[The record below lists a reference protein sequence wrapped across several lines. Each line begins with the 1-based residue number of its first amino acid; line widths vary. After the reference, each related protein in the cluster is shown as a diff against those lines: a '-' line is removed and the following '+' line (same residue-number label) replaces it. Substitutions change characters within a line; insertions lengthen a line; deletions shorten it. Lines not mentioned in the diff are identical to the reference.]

1 MHFPPNV
8 VKIRVTGRESRR
20 PAVHVWFK
28 GKRWKSVIVRKTTLR
43 WGAFLGGALAITMA
57 GLAFRDADAGSAG
70 VAGAPPPQPAK
81 QAAKP
86 NGWDFG
92 FIENKGQWH
101 EDARFYSGW
110 KGMDVWV
117 TRSGI
122 KYDFYRL
129 GDIEWRKNGKGMAKP
144 RSRSGHVIELQFMG
158 ASMGSGAY
166 GLGERQ
172 GEINFIQGNAT
183 HAGVKGYNEAWVN
196 ELYSGVNMRV
206 YRDGGAP
213 RFDLVV
219 APGARPE
226 SIKFK
231 YAGAQS
237 ARIKNDDTM
246 AVTTRYGEVA
256 VTDLYAYQRVANE
269 DRQVDCKFVKN
280 ADGTFGFQVDGY
292 DPSKPLVIDPV
303 VYSTLYGGFATIV
316 APGDDIA
323 YDVAV
328 DQLNQPHIAGS
339 TTSVNY
345 PITNGAYDNSVSGA
359 DAFITK
365 FSSDASSLIYSTV
378 IGGAGAEEAYAIA
391 LDLQGRAWITGIT
404 TSPDVPSAGAF
415 PTTPDAIQTIYRGGG
430 GDAFVARIST
440 NGNALEYGTYM
451 GSFTDNP
458 FPPADI
464 GNDIGVD
471 SNGNAYIVGQVE
483 GTNFPRTAGVLQ
495 PLYQGGNT
503 DGFVARIS
511 ATNVYDYGTHVGGN
525 QSDVIAGV
533 AVDALG
539 NAFIV
544 GTTSS
549 PNFPTVAGS
558 FDTTMQGGD
567 AFVAKLVPSGTS
579 LDYSTFIGGSAGESA
594 SAIAIDTS
602 GNAYICGST
611 QSVDFPRTQGAF
623 DTIFNP
629 PGENYVTKIAIDG
642 ASLVY
647 STFMSGGGSQQAIAV
662 DDLGVA
668 YIAGIV
674 NPFIVTTPTGD
685 DTTYNGPN
693 NPLRIGDAY
702 LQALDEAGSNM
713 LYGSYF
719 GGEEDD
725 AALGLYVDK
734 SRNAYLVGVTN
745 SWTAANKVA
754 FPTTAGVFKPTMFN
768 DNAPNLPFWD
778 GFLLKVKVR
787 PSPLL
792 NPITIT
798 PGSVAGTEEAQ
809 LTISLNGPAS
819 PGGAVIRIRS
829 LNENVARPVDGSGNL
844 LDQIVI
850 PEGQTTFPPIRVT
863 TSDVVS
869 QFVVTF
875 TAELEG
881 DTKTTNLTVAPWL
894 TNMTLSPNTVVGGNR
909 VTGRVNLFRP
919 ASAGM
924 TVSVSS
930 SNSALAYAVD
940 AGGNQIS
947 SFVVPTGD
955 TTATFDILTRGVDV
969 PTTVT
974 ILTKVTSPNL
984 QVTRSQILQILP
996 ASLRSLSFDP
1006 NRVNGGEQT
1015 TGTIL
1020 LDGEAG
1026 PTPVRVDLRLGAT
1039 GNPPVGVTFPNGQ
1052 TTYAV
1057 FIVRDVN
1064 NVEKGKS
1071 TTFKATAGVATGNT
1085 FRNVIAERLNKTPV
1099 QSQTGTIFV
1108 DATGIQAVNL
1118 DSNSVLG
1125 GTVVTG
1131 HVTLTQPASPSG
1143 FRVKVNT
1150 NNGTYAPFGTK
1161 TQIEA
1166 YVPPG
1171 AIRSNNFLITTK
1183 MHRGPGNIVARISTE
1198 KPGYPERFQDLTIRP
1213 LDFTFTANPLSPVG
1227 GSQNFDCNITLN
1239 EPAPTN
1245 GVTVNLTSSNTN
1257 VCVVPSNVKIN
1268 QGQSAVNFQGI
1279 TRSVTVPTSVTLT
1292 ASVDTLPTPLVKS
1305 VTRTVNP
1312 LSISLTLNPAVI
1324 TGGLNSTGNVTIG
1337 AAAGTGGVRI
1347 NLTSSNTA
1355 VAVVTSSIIIAE
1367 GQTQGSFNI
1376 PTFQVGADTDVT
1388 ITART
1393 PAGVTATAVLR
1404 VTALN
1409 IQVTVNPNSV
1419 VGGVQ
1424 NTVGDVVISA
1434 PAQAGGT
1441 VVNLT
1446 SSAPAAA
1453 SVPSSIRIS
1462 AGQTLGKFV
1471 ITTSMVATNTTV
1483 VITARLQS
1491 GRQATTTMQVR
1502 ALSVLVSVNPT
1513 QVFGGTQNAT
1523 GLVTIDGNAPSGG
1536 ITVTLTRSSNAIN
1549 MPSSVVIAQG
1559 TSNRTF
1565 AITSNPVAADVNV
1578 VITARLPSGKTGT
1591 AILKVFAPRI
1601 LQLTLDTYTVIGG
1614 DSTRGSLTMNVPAPA
1629 GGINVPLVSGNS
1641 NVVQVP
1647 SSVNIAG
1654 GTTFNRFDVTTTA
1667 VQVDTSVTITASY
1680 AGASRTVTLDVL
1692 APTLVS
1698 LVLNPNTVIGGNAVQ
1713 ATITID
1719 RNAPAGGLVV
1729 NLAKDLT
1736 ATGAPYVAV
1745 PASATIP
1752 AGQRSVTITMNTL
1765 PVSRVVA
1772 TQITASFSQRSQSV
1786 SDVLTLRPQ

>member
-1 MHFPPNV
+1 M
-8 VKIRVTGRESRR
+8 
-20 PAVHVWFK
+20 
-28 GKRWKSVIVRKTTLR
+28 IVRKTTLR
-43 WGAFLGGALAITMA
+43 WGAFLGGVLAITMA
-57 GLAFRDADAGSAG
+57 GLAFRNADAGSAG
-70 VAGAPPPQPAK
+70 LAEAPPPLPAS

-86 NGWDFG
+86 SGWDFG

-101 EDARFYSGW
+101 DDARFYSGW

-117 TRSGI
+117 TKSGI
-122 KYDFYRL
+122 KYDFYRP
-129 GDIEWRKNGKGMAKP
+129 GEIKWRENGKGMATP
-144 RSRSGHVIELQFMG
+144 RTRSGQVVELQFIG
-158 ASMGSGAY
+158 ANAGSGAY
-166 GLGERQ
+166 GLGERP
-172 GEINFIQGNAT
+172 GVLNFIRGSEKQT
-183 HAGVKGYNEAWVN
+183 GVKSFNEAWVN

-219 APGARPE
+219 APGTRPE
-226 SIKFK
+226 TIKFT
-231 YAGAQS
+231 YNGGVS
-237 ARIKNDDTM
+237 AKIKNNDTM
-246 AVTTRYGEVA
+246 SLTTRYGEVA
-256 VTDLYAYQRVANE
+256 ISDLYAYQRVANE
-269 DRQVDCKFVKN
+269 DRQVACKFVKN
-280 ADGTFGFQVDGY
+280 ADGTFGFQVEGH
-292 DPSKPLVIDPV
+292 DPSKELIIDPV
-303 VYSTLYGGFATIV
+303 VYSTLYGGFATIA
-316 APGDDIA
+316 APGDDLA
-323 YDVAV
+323 YDVAS
-328 DQLNQPHIAGS
+328 DQFNNAHIAGS

-345 PITNGAYDNSVSGA
+345 PITNGSYDNTVQGL
-359 DAFITK
+359 DAFVTK
-365 FSSDASSLIYSTV
+365 FDSTATSLLYSTV
-378 IGGAGAEEAYAIA
+378 IGGNGAEEAYGIA

-404 TSPDVPSAGAF
+404 TSPDTPSAGAF

-430 GDAFVARIST
+430 GDAFVARLST
-440 NGNALEYGTYM
+440 NGDALEYGTYL
-451 GSFTDNP
+451 GSSTNNP

-471 SNGNAYIVGQVE
+471 SNGNAYVVGQVE
-483 GTNFPRTAGVLQ
+483 GSNFPRTSGVLQ
-495 PLYQGGNT
+495 PTYGGGNT
-503 DGFVARIS
+503 DGFVVRIS
-511 ATNVYDYGTHVGGN
+511 GTNVFDYGTHLGGN
-525 QSDVIAGV
+525 QSDVVTGV
-533 AVDALG
+533 AVDAVG
-539 NAFIV
+539 NAFLV
-544 GTTSS
+544 GSTASV
-549 PNFPTVAGS
+549 NFPTVAGS
-558 FDTTMQGGD
+558 FDTSMQGGD

-594 SAIAIDTS
+594 SSIAIDTS

-611 QSVDFPRTQGAF
+611 QSVDFPRTAGAF
-623 DTIFNP
+623 DTIFSP
-629 PGENYVTKIAIDG
+629 PGENFVTKIAIDG

-647 STFMSGGGSQQAIAV
+647 STFMNGGGSQQAIAV

-668 YIAGIV
+668 YIAGIN
-674 NPFIVTTPTGD
+674 NPSAQPAIATTPTGD
-685 DTTYNGPN
+685 DTSYNGPN

-702 LQALDEAGSNM
+702 LQALDEAGSNL
-713 LYGSYF
+713 LYGSFF

-725 AALGLYVDK
+725 AALGLYVDR

-745 SWTAANKVA
+745 SWTAGTKVA

-778 GFLLKVKVR
+778 GFLMKVKVR

-798 PGSVAGTEEAQ
+798 PGSVAGTEESQ
-809 LTISLNGPAS
+809 LNIGLNGPAS

-829 LNENVARPVDGSGNL
+829 LNEAVARPVDAVGNII
-844 LDQIVI
+844 DQIVI

-894 TNMTLSPNTVVGGNR
+894 TNMILSPNTIVGGNR

-919 ASAGM
+919 APAGM

-930 SNSALAYAVD
+930 SNQALAYAVD
-940 AGGNQIS
+940 AGGNLIN

-974 ILTKVTSPNL
+974 ILTKISTPNL

-996 ASLRSLSFDP
+996 ASLRSLTFEP

-1015 TGTIL
+1015 TGTVL

-1026 PTPVRVDLRLGAT
+1026 PTPVRVDLRLGST
-1039 GNPPVGVTFPNGQ
+1039 GNPPVGVTFPNGLS
-1052 TTYAV
+1052 TYAV

-1099 QSQTGTIFV
+1099 QTQTGTIFV
-1108 DATGIQAVNL
+1108 DATGIEAVNL
-1118 DSNSVLG
+1118 DSTSVLG

-1150 NNGTYAPFGTK
+1150 DNGTYAPFGTK

-1166 YVPPG
+1166 FVPPG

-1198 KPGYPERFQDLTIRP
+1198 KPGYPVRFQDLTIRP
-1213 LDFTFTANPLSPVG
+1213 LDFTFTANPPGPVG
-1227 GSQNFDCNITLN
+1227 GSENFACNITLN

-1245 GVTVNLTSSNTN
+1245 GVTVNFTSSNTN
-1257 VCVVPSNVKIN
+1257 AVVLPSSLKLNA
-1268 QGQSAVNFQGI
+1268 GQTSLDFQGV
-1279 TRSVTVPTSVTLT
+1279 TKSVTVATPVTLT
-1292 ASVDTLPTPLVKS
+1292 ASVDTLPTPLVK
-1305 VTRTVNP
+1305 TLNRTVNP
-1312 LSISLTLNPAVI
+1312 LSISLVLNPSVI
-1324 TGGLNSTGNVTIG
+1324 TGGLNSTGTVTIG
-1337 AAAGTGGVRI
+1337 APAGTGGVRI
-1347 NLTSSNTA
+1347 FLTSSNTS
-1355 VAVVTSSIIIAE
+1355 VAVVTSSIIIGA
-1367 GQTQGSFNI
+1367 GNTQGSFNI
-1376 PTFQVGADTDVT
+1376 PTFQVGNDTNVT

-1393 PAGVTATAVLR
+1393 PAGVTATAVLT

-1409 IQVTVNPNSV
+1409 LQVTVNPNSV
-1419 VGGVQ
+1419 TGGTE

-1441 VVNLT
+1441 KVFLT
-1446 SSAPAAA
+1446 SSNTAAA
-1453 SVPSSIRIS
+1453 QVPANITIS
-1462 AGQTLGKFV
+1462 QGNTLGKFV
-1471 ITTSMVATNTTV
+1471 ITTSMVANNTTV

-1491 GRQATTTMQVR
+1491 GRTATTTMHVT
-1502 ALSVLVSVNPT
+1502 ALAVLVSVNPT
-1513 QVFGGTQNAT
+1513 QIFGGTQNAT
-1523 GLVTIDGNAPSGG
+1523 GLVTIAKNAPAGG
-1536 ITVTLTRSSNAIN
+1536 IVVQLSKNSNAIT
-1549 MPSSVVIAQG
+1549 MPSSVTVAQG

-1565 AITSNPVAADVNV
+1565 AITSSAVAADVNV
-1578 VITARLPSGKTGT
+1578 VITATLPSGKSGT

-1601 LQLTLDTYTVIGG
+1601 LQLALDTYSLIGG
-1614 DSTRGSLTMNVPAPA
+1614 DSTGGSLTMNVPAPPS
-1629 GGINVPLVSGNS
+1629 GINVPLTSGNT
-1641 NVVQVP
+1641 NIVQVP
-1647 SSVNIAG
+1647 GSVNIAG

-1667 VQVDTSVTITASY
+1667 VSVDTSITITASY
-1680 AGASRTVTLDVL
+1680 AGASRTVTLEVL

-1698 LVLNPNTVIGGNAVQ
+1698 MTLTPSTVIGGNSFQLRVN
-1713 ATITID
+1713 ID
-1719 RNAPAGGLVV
+1719 RNAPAGGLTI
-1729 NLAKDLT
+1729 NLEKDLAASGT
-1736 ATGAPYVAV
+1736 PYVAL
-1745 PASATIP
+1745 PASMQIPAGASSATIT
-1752 AGQRSVTITMNTL
+1752 VNTL

-1772 TQITASFSQRSQSV
+1772 TQLTAFFSQRSQSV
-1786 SDVLTLRPQ
+1786 FEVLTLRPQ

>member
-1 MHFPPNV
+1 M
-8 VKIRVTGRESRR
+8 
-20 PAVHVWFK
+20 
-28 GKRWKSVIVRKTTLR
+28 IVRKTTLR

-81 QAAKP
+81 QAVKP

-129 GDIEWRKNGKGMAKP
+129 GDIAWRQNGKGMAKP
-144 RSRSGHVIELQFMG
+144 RTRSGQVIELQFMG
-158 ASMGSGAY
+158 ANMGSGAH
-166 GLGERQ
+166 GLGERP
-172 GEINFIQGNAT
+172 GEVNFIRGNTT
-183 HAGVKGYNEAWVN
+183 HAGVKTFNEAWVN
-196 ELYSGVNMRV
+196 ELYTGVNMRV

-231 YAGAQS
+231 YVGAQS

-256 VTDLYAYQRVANE
+256 VTDLYAYQRIANE
-269 DRQVDCKFVKN
+269 DRQVQCKFVKN
-280 ADGTFGFQVDGY
+280 ADGTFGFEVDGY

-303 VYSTLYGGFATIV
+303 VYSTLYGGFATIA

-328 DQLNQPHIAGS
+328 DHVNQPHIAGS

-345 PITNGAYDNSVSGA
+345 PITNGAYDNTVQGF

-365 FSSDASSLIYSTV
+365 FSSDATSLIYSTV
-378 IGGAGAEEAYAIA
+378 IGGNGAEEAYGIA

-415 PTTPDAIQTIYRGGG
+415 PTTPDAVQTIYRGGG

-464 GNDIGVD
+464 GFDIGVD
-471 SNGNAYIVGQVE
+471 SNGNAYVVGQVE
-483 GTNFPRTAGVLQ
+483 GANFPRTAGVLQ
-495 PLYQGGNT
+495 PTFGGGNT

-511 ATNVYDYGTHVGGN
+511 ATNVYDYGTHIGGN
-525 QSDVIAGV
+525 QSDVVAGV
-533 AVDALG
+533 AVDAVG
-539 NAFIV
+539 NAFLV
-544 GTTSS
+544 GSTSS

-567 AFVAKLVPSGTS
+567 AFVSKLVPSGTS

-594 SAIAIDTS
+594 SSIAIDNS
-602 GNAYICGST
+602 GNAYIIGAT

-623 DTIFNP
+623 DTVFNP
-629 PGENYVTKIAIDG
+629 PGENFTTKIAIDG

-647 STFMSGGGSQQAIAV
+647 STFMGGGGSQQAIAV

-668 YIAGIV
+668 YIAGYV

-702 LQALDEAGSNM
+702 LQALDEAGSNL

-725 AALGLYVDK
+725 LALGLYVDR

-792 NPITIT
+792 NPIDIT

-809 LTISLNGPAS
+809 LNISLNGPAS

-829 LNENVARPVDGSGNL
+829 LNEAVARPVDAGGNL

-894 TNMTLSPNTVVGGNR
+894 TNMILSPNTIVGGNR

-919 ASAGM
+919 APAGM

-930 SNSALAYAVD
+930 SNPALAYAVD
-940 AGGNQIS
+940 SAGTQIS

-955 TTATFDILTRGVDV
+955 TTATFDILTRGVDT
-969 PTTVT
+969 PATVT
-974 ILTKVTSPNL
+974 ILTKVTTPNL
-984 QVTRSQILQILP
+984 QVTRSQVLQILP
-996 ASLRSLSFDP
+996 ASLRSLTFDP

-1015 TGTIL
+1015 TGTVL

-1026 PTPVRVDLRLGAT
+1026 PTPIRVDLRLGST

-1052 TTYAV
+1052 VTYAV
-1057 FIVRDVN
+1057 YVRRDAGGD
-1064 NVEKGKS
+1064 VEKGKL

-1085 FRNVIAERLNKTPV
+1085 FRNVIAERLDKNPI
-1099 QSQTGTIFV
+1099 QSRTGTIFV
-1108 DATGIQAVNL
+1108 DATGIDAVNL
-1118 DSNSVLG
+1118 DNVSVLG
-1125 GTVVTG
+1125 GTIVTG

-1150 NNGTYAPFGTK
+1150 DNGTYAPFGTK

-1183 MHRGPGNIVARISTE
+1183 LHRGPGNIVARISTD
-1198 KPGYPERFQDLTIRP
+1198 KPGYPVRFRDLTLRP
-1213 LDFTFTANPLSPVG
+1213 LDYTLTANPNSVVG
-1227 GSQNFDCNITLN
+1227 GSQNFAMGITLSN
-1239 EPAPTN
+1239 GEVAPAAGITF
-1245 GVTVNLTSSNTN
+1245 NLTSSNTN
-1257 VCVVPSNVKIN
+1257 VCIVPATVKLN
-1268 QGQSAVNFQGI
+1268 SGQSAVNFEGI

-1312 LSISLTLNPAVI
+1312 LSISLTLNPPVV
-1324 TGGLNSTGNVTIG
+1324 TGGLNSTGNVTLG

-1347 NLTSSNTA
+1347 SLTSSNTA
-1355 VAVVTSSIIIAE
+1355 AAVVTSSIIIAE

-1393 PAGVTATAVLR
+1393 PAGVTATAILR

-1434 PAQAGGT
+1434 PAPAGGT
-1441 VVNLT
+1441 LVNLT
-1446 SSAPAAA
+1446 SGNPAVA
-1453 SVPSSIRIS
+1453 SVPSSMRVN

-1483 VITARLQS
+1483 VISARLQS
-1491 GRQATTTMQVR
+1491 GRTATTTMQVQ
-1502 ALSVLVSVNPT
+1502 ALGVLVSVNPT
-1513 QVFGGTQNAT
+1513 QVFGGTQNST
-1523 GLVTIDGNAPSGG
+1523 GLVTIGGNAPVGG
-1536 ITVTLTRSSNAIN
+1536 ITVTLTRNSNAIN
-1549 MPSSVVIAQG
+1549 MPTSVVIPQG
-1559 TSNRTF
+1559 LNNRTF
-1565 AITSNPVAADVNV
+1565 AITSNPVATDVNV

-1601 LQLTLDTYTVIGG
+1601 LQLALDTYSLIGG

-1629 GGINVPLVSGNS
+1629 GGISVPLVSGNA
-1641 NVVQVP
+1641 NIVQVP
-1647 SSVNIAG
+1647 ASVPIAG

-1667 VQVDTSVTITASY
+1667 VSVDTSVTITASY
-1680 AGASRTVTLDVL
+1680 AGASRTVTLEVL

-1698 LVLNPNTVIGGNAVQ
+1698 LVLNPNTVIGGNSVQ
-1713 ATITID
+1713 ATVTID
-1719 RNAPAGGLVV
+1719 RNAPAGGLTV
-1729 NLAKDLT
+1729 NLEKDLN

-1745 PASATIP
+1745 PATVTIP
-1752 AGQRSVTITMNTL
+1752 AGASSVTITLNTL

-1772 TQITASFSQRSQSV
+1772 TQITAFFSQRSQSV